1 MRIPAILQSSQ
12 TPDSKPVTK
21 ARFGVMK
28 PPTASGPAREAAAI
42 LFR

>member
-1 MRIPAILQSSQ
+1 MILQSPQ
-12 TPDSKPVTK
+12 PPDSKPVTK
-21 ARFGVMK
+21 PCFGVMK